1 MKNKIIEIYVDGGA
15 RGNPGPAGVGVVILD
30 DKGKRIKEVSK
41 YIGETTN
48 NVAEYNALLYG
59 LEEALILRVDEIKI
73 NLDSE
78 LVAKQ
83 LTGEYRVK
91 DLSLKPLFERALN
104 MLKGFK
110 NYEVK
115 HIEREK
121 NKEADKLVNRAI
133 NLSSLI

>member
-1 MKNKIIEIYVDGGA
+1 MDGGA